1 MHALTR
7 QKSPLILLARVLQDT
22 AGERNRI
29 IKWVEFIHVRSSPQA
44 REALCESLRQPVGEC
59 AAVKS
64 VTGAVVLKHAAY
76 PGDVAVMLTW
86 ENDRQPVKTREGIGL
101 AEFMGRA
108 GSVEHSVWE
117 VVSSH
122 EENISEK
129 QL

>member
-1 MHALTR
+1 M
-7 QKSPLILLARVLQDT
+7 
-22 AGERNRI
+22 
-29 IKWVEFIHVRSSPQA
+29 KWVEFIHVRSSPQA

-86 ENDRQPVKTREGIGL
+86 ENDRQPVKTLEGIGL